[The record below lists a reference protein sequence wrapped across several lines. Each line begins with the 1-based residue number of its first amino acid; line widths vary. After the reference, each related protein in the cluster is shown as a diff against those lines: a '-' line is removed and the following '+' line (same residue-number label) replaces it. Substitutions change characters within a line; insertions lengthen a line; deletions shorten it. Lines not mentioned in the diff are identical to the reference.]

1 MSLMRLYQTREA
13 STLREGMNRMIDEL
27 FRSTVQGENG
37 LTSTA
42 WTPAVDIY
50 ETGNEVVV
58 KADLPEVDEKKIDIH
73 VENNVMVLKGERELS
88 KETSEE
94 NYLRVERRYGS
105 FSRSFTL
112 PSNIDSGRIAAKYR
126 DGVLRVVLPKRE
138 ESKPRQIDIE
148 VDRN

>member
-1 MSLMRLYQTREA
+1 
-13 STLREGMNRMIDEL
+13 MNRMIDEL

-50 ETGNEVVV
+50 ETDNEVVV

-105 FSRSFTL
+105 FTRSFTL

-138 ESKPRQIDIE
+138 ESKPRQISIE
-148 VDRN
+148 VDKD

>member
-50 ETGNEVVV
+50 ETENEVVV

-105 FSRSFTL
+105 FTRSFTL
-112 PSNIDSGRIAAKYR
+112 PSNIDSGRITAKYS

-148 VDRN
+148 TDRN

>member
-105 FSRSFTL
+105 FTRSFTL
-112 PSNIDSGRIAAKYR
+112 PSNIDSGRITAKYS